1 MNTNTSSPL
10 ASWLVAGGLGLAL
23 ALCAGSAGAQANA
36 TATAPA
42 NAVASVAAPPDAA
55 PTSVNAASASSA
67 APGNAGANALHRDY
81 PLGAGDSIRIQ
92 VYQNPDLTMET
103 RVSENGVITYPLI
116 GALAVGGLS
125 IASAESAIAHALQTG
140 GYLQKPQVNITLLM
154 VRGNQVSV
162 LGLVARPGRFA
173 LDTVNTR
180 LSDMLASAGGSLG
193 GGDDVAIVTG
203 MRDGKAFRR
212 QVDIPSIFIDANQE
226 SDLVLQGGDSIYVH
240 RAPVYYLYG
249 EAQRSG
255 SYRIERD
262 MTIMQA
268 LALGGGVTARGSEN
282 RLRLHR
288 RFADGRVLQ
297 IEPNL
302 TDLVLPN
309 DVLYVK
315 ESLF

>member
-1 MNTNTSSPL
+1 MNIIALRSLP
-10 ASWLVAGGLGLAL
+10 SWLVAGGLGLL
-23 ALCAGSAGAQANA
+23 LSLGAPCTNA
-36 TATAPA
+36 QTPA
-42 NAVASVAAPPDAA
+42 MAIQQM
-55 PTSVNAASASSA
+55 
-67 APGNAGANALHRDY
+67 DY

-116 GALAVGGLS
+116 GAVQVGGQS
-125 IASAESAIAHALQTG
+125 IAVAEATIAQALQSG
-140 GYLQKPQVNITLLM
+140 GFLQKPQVNITLLL

-180 LSDMLASAGGSLG
+180 LSDMIATAGGSLAA
-193 GGDDVAIVTG
+193 GDDVAIITG
-203 MRDGKAFRR
+203 TREGKPFRR
-212 QVDIPSIFIDANQE
+212 QVDVPSIFIDANQG
-226 SDLVLQGGDSIYVH
+226 SDIVLQGGDSIYVH
-240 RAPVYYLYG
+240 RAPVYYIYG

-268 LALGGGVTARGSEN
+268 LAQAGGVTGRGSEK

-288 RFADGRVLQ
+288 RFADGRVLLM
-297 IEPNL
+297 EPGL

-309 DVLYVK
+309 DVLFVK

>member
-1 MNTNTSSPL
+1 
-10 ASWLVAGGLGLAL
+10 
-23 ALCAGSAGAQANA
+23 
-36 TATAPA
+36 
-42 NAVASVAAPPDAA
+42 
-55 PTSVNAASASSA
+55 
-67 APGNAGANALHRDY
+67 
-81 PLGAGDSIRIQ
+81 
-92 VYQNPDLTMET
+92 
-103 RVSENGVITYPLI
+103 
-116 GALAVGGLS
+116 
-125 IASAESAIAHALQTG
+125 
-140 GYLQKPQVNITLLM
+140 
-154 VRGNQVSV
+154 
-162 LGLVARPGRFA
+162 
-173 LDTVNTR
+173 
-180 LSDMLASAGGSLG
+180 
-193 GGDDVAIVTG
+193 VAIVTG